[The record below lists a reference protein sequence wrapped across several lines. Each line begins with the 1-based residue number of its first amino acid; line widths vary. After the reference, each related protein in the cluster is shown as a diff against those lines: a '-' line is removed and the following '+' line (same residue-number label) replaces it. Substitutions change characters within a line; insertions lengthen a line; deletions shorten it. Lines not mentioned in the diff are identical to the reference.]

1 MTLKRR
7 NGTFLLPPQTHR
19 AFYVRK
25 WGGSSRSH
33 MPGKIRQQ
41 IVNDFQQDETFEER
55 FFSEVDRTSMAL
67 EDPATYFSEGLNLKK
82 NHRVPLTSMDL
93 MIRLSKQTSKRY
105 LKQISPFEE
114 KTVLELMPGNET
126 AVNLI
131 HGNAYQEAI
140 TYLQGLD
147 QLSFEDLYNLG
158 LAYEAN
164 GEIGLAMLQFETA

>member
-1 MTLKRR
+1 
-7 NGTFLLPPQTHR
+7 
-19 AFYVRK
+19 
-25 WGGSSRSH
+25 

-41 IVNDFQQDETFEER
+41 IVNDFQQDETFQKR
-55 FFSEVDRTSMAL
+55 FFSEVNLTTLAL

-82 NHRVPLTSMDL
+82 NYRVPLTSMDL
-93 MIRLSKQTSKRY
+93 MIRLSKQTSRSY
-105 LKQISPFEE
+105 LKQISPYEE
-114 KTVLELMPGNET
+114 KTILELMPGNET

-140 TYLQGLD
+140 AYLQGLD

-164 GEIGLAMLQFETA
+164 GEIGLARIQYETALQQKPENTLILESLNRLR

>member
-1 MTLKRR
+1 MT
-7 NGTFLLPPQTHR
+7 
-19 AFYVRK
+19 
-25 WGGSSRSH
+25 
-33 MPGKIRQQ
+33 GKIRQQ
-41 IVNDFQQDETFEER
+41 IVNDFQQDETFQEQ
-55 FFSEVDRTSMAL
+55 FFSEVERTSLAL
-67 EDPATYFSEGLNLKK
+67 EDPAVYFSEGLNLKK

-114 KTVLELMPGNET
+114 KTDLELMPGNET

-140 TYLQGLD
+140 AYLQGLD

-164 GEIGLAMLQFETA
+164 GEIGLARIQFETALQRKPGDAFILEALNRLR